1 VQRVTLGHS
10 ADRDFVRDQ
19 MRTQLYLVRQA
30 EIAYTLAI
38 INGNRRRF
46 MPASKAAGARSARN
60 VETKKKKARRA
71 APRKKTTR
79 IAGNTLGARTRLK
92 KMAGKK
98 APAKKATKAR
108 KAIKP
113 TKKRA

>member
-1 VQRVTLGHS
+1 
-10 ADRDFVRDQ
+10 
-19 MRTQLYLVRQA
+19 MRAQLCLVRQVK
-30 EIAYTLAI
+30 IAYTQAI
-38 INGNRRRF
+38 INHSRRRL

-71 APRKKTTR
+71 APRKKTGR

-98 APAKKATKAR
+98 APAKKATKVR
-108 KAIKP
+108 KAVKP

>member
-1 VQRVTLGHS
+1 
-10 ADRDFVRDQ
+10 VRDKSDV
-19 MRTQLYLVRQA
+19 QLCLVRQA
-30 EIAYTLAI
+30 KIAYTLPI
-38 INGNRRRF
+38 INDDRRRY

-71 APRKKTTR
+71 APRKKTSR
-79 IAGNTLGARTRLK
+79 IAGNTLGARSRLK

-108 KAIKP
+108 KSIKP

>member
-1 VQRVTLGHS
+1 
-10 ADRDFVRDQ
+10 
-19 MRTQLYLVRQA
+19 VRQVK
-30 EIAYTLAI
+30 IAYTLAI
-38 INGNRRRF
+38 FNRSRRRF

-60 VETKKKKARRA
+60 VETKKKKASRA
-71 APRKKTTR
+71 APRKKTGR
-79 IAGNTLGARTRLK
+79 IAGNTIGARTRLK

-108 KAIKP
+108 KVMKP

>member
-1 VQRVTLGHS
+1 
-10 ADRDFVRDQ
+10 
-19 MRTQLYLVRQA
+19 MRPQLCLVRQ
-30 EIAYTLAI
+30 EKIAYTLAI
-38 INGNRRRF
+38 NNRNRRRF

-108 KAIKP
+108 KSIKP